1 MKSKNLL
8 FVVIGLGL
16 AVNAPGGNMPEII
29 EDDEGEPEGIKL
41 NFPQELIDN
50 CRDKYWALQ
59 SEESEREVENILS
72 SQESF
77 NAWSREQT
85 KINNTDP
92 VKLRDTLRKY
102 ARILLVAN
110 ENVYALDGDFCKK
123 VGLGSVLETIHLK
136 GAKPCSCCYYTEEE
150 AYIKELKLILLDC
163 F

>member
-1 MKSKNLL
+1 MPFRVYIDFYVKLVFMRHGKGWNVMKSKNLL
-8 FVVIGLGL
+8 FVMIGLGL

-85 KINNTDP
+85 KINNT
-92 VKLRDTLRKY
+92 L
-102 ARILLVAN
+102 
-110 ENVYALDGDFCKK
+110 
-123 VGLGSVLETIHLK
+123 
-136 GAKPCSCCYYTEEE
+136 
-150 AYIKELKLILLDC
+150 
-163 F
+163 